1 VQEKIL
7 GNTILDNIP
16 NSARKIITIICI
28 IISVPSIVI
37 SAIMLYFTPITSLIH
52 AFLFLFIAAGSTEL
66 AFIFSPQEWKEWI
79 RELYGRE
86 EEENELHT
94 PSPSEDDK
102 KKKEQELR
110 MAYYSG
116 KYPQKEDSKKIISCP
131 PCGQKLNIPPS
142 YNGDVSCPVCKGI
155 ISIEKGTILL

>member
-1 VQEKIL
+1 MQEKIL

-28 IISVPSIVI
+28 IISMPSMVI
-37 SAIMLYFTPITSLIH
+37 TAIMFFFNIPLAL
-52 AFLFLFIAAGSTEL
+52 LFLFIAVGSTKL
-66 AFIFSPQEWKEWI
+66 VFIFSPQEWKGWI

-94 PSPSEDDK
+94 PSPSEDDVL
-102 KKKEQELR
+102 EYMDIISEN
-110 MAYYSG
+110 
-116 KYPQKEDSKKIISCP
+116 SKKQIRCP

-142 YNGDVSCPVCKGI
+142 YNGDVSCPICKGI